1 MENGYVVRGV
11 PRSIAQDAWW
21 FASET
26 LAPGN
31 SGRHSRDNRHISVGP
46 AGQHL
51 AALLAVLIAGDFLIY
66 GHAPGLSLALFAWV
80 LFLAAVH
87 DMLRRNMPFGPAILL
102 VFAAL
107 PMVEYVQALSV
118 AFLVAGVF
126 VSVAWARLGSHSI
139 HDILAG
145 AGRLATHIPTFAP
158 RDAIAASTL
167 LRGRAGDRIDATRF
181 VREWALPL
189 GGVLILS
196 GLLSEANPILAG
208 WISDVF
214 TWDLNAVEL
223 VLRVTFWCGLAI
235 LAWPLMRV
243 PASDLSG
250 SGTSFQMRGASLFWI
265 NAGSVHKAL
274 VVFNVVMAVQTA
286 LDVRYLWAGAS
297 LPEGLS
303 YASYARRGAY
313 PLVATALLAGAFA
326 LAARPFLQERR
337 GLRALVIL
345 WIAQN
350 VLLASAAAF
359 RLWLYVD
366 AYGLTYLRLH
376 AGIWMCMVAIGLA
389 LIGWQIW
396 RERSNSWL
404 IFRCGALG
412 IGVLYACAFVNF
424 AQIIASHNLT
434 LARTDTYYLCRLGP
448 TAAPA
453 LARTQRVLPCDVN
466 APVTEGWRDWGF
478 RKWRVSS
485 YLNRAAAPEPTNE
498 NTRRR

>member
-26 LAPGN
+26 LSPGN
-31 SGRHSRDNRHISVGP
+31 AGRHGSGNRHITVGP
-46 AGQHL
+46 AGRHL

-66 GHAPGLSLALFAWV
+66 GHTPGLSLALFAGV

-87 DMLRRNMPFGPAILL
+87 DMPRRDMPVWPAILL
-102 VFAAL
+102 ALAAL
-107 PMVEYVQALSV
+107 PVIEYVQTLSV
-118 AFLVAGVF
+118 AFLVTGIF
-126 VSVAWARLGSHSI
+126 VSVAWARLGTHSMR
-139 HDILAG
+139 DILAG

-158 RDAIAASTL
+158 RDAIAAATL
-167 LRGRAGDRIDATRF
+167 LRDTTGDRFDATRF
-181 VREWALPL
+181 VRDWALPL
-189 GGVLILS
+189 GGVLVLG

-214 TWDLNAVEL
+214 TWDVDAVEL
-223 VLRVTFWCGLAI
+223 VLRVSFWCGLVM

-243 PASDLSG
+243 PARDLSG
-250 SGTSFQMRGASLFWI
+250 SGASLQLRGAPLFWV

-274 VVFNVVMAVQTA
+274 IVFNVVMAVQTA

-337 GLRALVIL
+337 GLRVLVLL
-345 WIAQN
+345 WIGQN

-359 RLWLYVD
+359 RLWLYVG

-434 LARTDTYYLCRLGP
+434 LARSDTYYLCHLGP

-453 LARTQRVLPCDVN
+453 LATAQRILPCDVN

-485 YLNRAAAPEPTNE
+485 YLNRAAAPEPTDE
-498 NTRRR
+498 DTRRR